1 MKYAN
6 VVNFVSLEILVLLV
20 SVVWFRSQLKV
31 SLSTVVSEF
40 SLSMS
45 DPASCCRGWSEFSK
59 LEMSTSRDKYYD
71 DWDVA
76 RQDIRIPLGCCPS

>member
-1 MKYAN
+1 MQYAN
-6 VVNFVSLEILVLLV
+6 IVNFLSLEILVLLV
-20 SVVWFRSQLKV
+20 SVVWFRSQLKM
-31 SLSTVVSEF
+31 SLSPVVSKF
-40 SLSMS
+40 SLS

-76 RQDIRIPLGCCPS
+76 RQDIRIPLGCCPCVI